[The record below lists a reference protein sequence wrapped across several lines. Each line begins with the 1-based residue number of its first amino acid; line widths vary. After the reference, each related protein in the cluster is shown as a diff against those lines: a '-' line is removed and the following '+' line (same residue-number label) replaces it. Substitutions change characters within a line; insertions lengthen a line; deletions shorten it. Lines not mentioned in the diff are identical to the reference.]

1 MTPGRFSLWSTL
13 PPSSQPSAP
22 VGAETGRAGD
32 KGWPPPWSSQFG
44 KYNRSDSPG
53 MREHLDHKYK
63 QGDLKYIIMEIHQTG
78 CDGGHCTVGG
88 VKSFIKGPIFA
99 VGWGR
104 ACPAR

>member
-1 MTPGRFSLWSTL
+1 MPGRSSLWFAP

-22 VGAETGRAGD
+22 TVAGATRRVAD
-32 KGWPPPWSSQFG
+32 KGWPPPWFSLFG

-53 MREHLDHKYK
+53 KREHLDHKYK
-63 QGDLKYIIMEIHQTG
+63 EGNLKYIIMEIHQTG

-99 VGWGR
+99 VGWGS
-104 ACPAR
+104 AGPAR

>member
-1 MTPGRFSLWSTL
+1 M
-13 PPSSQPSAP
+13 A
-22 VGAETGRAGD
+22 GATRRVAD
-32 KGWPPPWSSQFG
+32 KGWPPPSSSLFG

-53 MREHLDHKYK
+53 KREHLDHKYK

-99 VGWGR
+99 VGWGK
-104 ACPAR
+104 AGPAR